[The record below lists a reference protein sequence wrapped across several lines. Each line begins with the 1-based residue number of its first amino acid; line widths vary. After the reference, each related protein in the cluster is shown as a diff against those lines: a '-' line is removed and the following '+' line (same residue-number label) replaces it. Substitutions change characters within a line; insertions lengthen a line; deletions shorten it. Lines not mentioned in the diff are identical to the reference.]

1 MTNQSVSRNEN
12 KPKPS
17 LATTQ
22 PVTYTQTTTE
32 KTSSKPLTTT
42 QPDTAQKTTSQS
54 VSRNETKPKP
64 SLATTQPVTCTQTA
78 TEKTSSKPLATTQ
91 PVTTNTTIN
100 QTVSG
105 NENNTAAED
114 EKKDKKPERASPSVG
129 AATEKDLA
137 PYVNDGNQ
145 LSHHAGNFP
154 VTFMLTLAVVVAG
167 YFAYHNRTKI
177 HRFIK
182 EGFGRAKQT
191 GSAYVK
197 VKLEDDIE
205 LPREANRQYVY

>member
-42 QPDTAQKTTSQS
+42 QPDTAQKTISQS

-105 NENNTAAED
+105 NENNTAAEGTQ
-114 EKKDKKPERASPSVG
+114 ENGIIYICNSGR
-129 AATEKDLA
+129 
-137 PYVNDGNQ
+137 
-145 LSHHAGNFP
+145 
-154 VTFMLTLAVVVAG
+154 VV
-167 YFAYHNRTKI
+167 
-177 HRFIK
+177 
-182 EGFGRAKQT
+182 Q
-191 GSAYVK
+191 SAMRLMK
-197 VKLEDDIE
+197 G
-205 LPREANRQYVY
+205 